1 MRANKE
7 SHFFNDK
14 IKNLEKALSRKEEDI
29 MDLEKQLIELRDSK
43 FDKSQQLNQVNANLM
58 SRITDLQAK
67 LKKEQVEQFKLNE
80 KLMER
85 DNLILRL
92 ESHR

>member
-1 MRANKE
+1 
-7 SHFFNDK
+7 
-14 IKNLEKALSRKEEDI
+14 
-29 MDLEKQLIELRDSK
+29 
-43 FDKSQQLNQVNANLM
+43 M
-58 SRITDLQAK
+58 SRITDLQSK

-92 ESHR
+92 ESHRQNLKFDVSKRQGN